1 MTDPTN
7 TQLSADSI
15 RQVSQLIRDTT
26 EIAQQQLDRLILL
39 GKVSD
44 KTNSVVCAFINE
56 VEKDSLSIERTTS
69 AMKRK
74 SNPEYANIWCRTMG
88 QLFD

>member
-15 RQVSQLIRDTT
+15 RQVSQLIRDTA

-44 KTNSVVCAFINE
+44 KTNSVVCAFVNE
-56 VEKDSLSIERTTS
+56 VEKDSLSTERTTS

-74 SNPEYANIWCRTMG
+74 SDSECVTIWCRT
-88 QLFD
+88 

>member
-1 MTDPTN
+1 MTDPTD

-15 RQVSQLIRDTT
+15 RQISQLIRDTA

-56 VEKDSLSIERTTS
+56 VEKDSLGIERTTS

-74 SNPEYANIWCRTMG
+74 SDSECVTIWCRT
-88 QLFD
+88 